1 MSTKLHFCPKCET
14 LLSYVVKKEDQE
26 IAKLACS
33 NCPYQAKLE
42 PGQTL
47 RTSIY
52 GNTRS
57 AKITKAAVYDPSLRL
72 TSTIV
77 CPNTECDSNNP
88 AKLGE
93 LNEEGRRIQPE
104 VCITNHTSVSRINSY
119 ICRICRTV
127 FKSND

>member
-26 IAKLACS
+26 IALACS
-33 NCPYQAKLE
+33 NCPYRKKLD

-57 AKITKAAVYDPSLRL
+57 AIITKAAVYDPSLRL

-77 CPNTECDSNNP
+77 CPNTECDSNKP
-88 AKLGE
+88 EQLGKR
-93 LNEEGRRIQPE
+93 NQEGRRILPE

-127 FKSND
+127 FKRND